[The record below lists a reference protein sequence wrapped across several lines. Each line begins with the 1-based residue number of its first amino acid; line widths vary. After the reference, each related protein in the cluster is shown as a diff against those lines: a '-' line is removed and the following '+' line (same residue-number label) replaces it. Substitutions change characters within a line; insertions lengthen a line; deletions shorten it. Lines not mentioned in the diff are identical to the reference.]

1 MVEDGLGA
9 VEGVEVG
16 LVRDA
21 ELGAVAA
28 DEGEVVAASSEALN
42 RQLALSVDSNFGV
55 IEYQFFLL
63 ATNF

>member
-16 LVRDA
+16 LVGDA

-28 DEGEVVAASSEALN
+28 DEGEVVAASSEALD
-42 RQLALSVDSNFGV
+42 RQLALSVDGHFGV
-55 IEYQFFLL
+55 VEYQFFLL
-63 ATNF
+63 TANF

>member
-16 LVRDA
+16 LVGDA

-28 DEGEVVAASSEALN
+28 DEGEVVAAFSEALD
-42 RQLALSVDSNFGV
+42 RQLALIVDGHFGV
-55 IEYQFFLL
+55 IECQFFLL
-63 ATNF
+63 AANF